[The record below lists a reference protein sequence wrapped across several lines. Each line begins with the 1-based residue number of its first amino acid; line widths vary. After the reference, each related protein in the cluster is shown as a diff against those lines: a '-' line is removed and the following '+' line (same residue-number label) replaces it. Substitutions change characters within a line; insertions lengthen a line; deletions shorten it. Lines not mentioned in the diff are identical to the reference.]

1 MCCLSWYEI
10 DGCVVEILGALSKE
24 KVLIMHGY
32 PLNDAC
38 IQEDVTLETL
48 VKSYVSFLAIQMD

>member
-1 MCCLSWYEI
+1 M
-10 DGCVVEILGALSKE
+10 VEILGALSKE

-32 PLNDAC
+32 LLNYAC
-38 IQEDVTLETL
+38 IQEDVTLETF

>member
-1 MCCLSWYEI
+1 M
-10 DGCVVEILGALSKE
+10 VEILGALSKE
-24 KVLIMHGY
+24 KVLIMRGY
-32 PLNDAC
+32 LLNDAC